1 MNPVNIASTSIETL
15 RYGVIV
21 CERYLHDHP
30 SILALAI
37 AVAAMVLIGGCTAV
51 RTVVHNFADL
61 DDHTIFA
68 NRAIERGAETS
79 PLRTLSRVP
88 RFVTEMKVPD
98 EQGTLRPL
106 DEYLD
111 ETSTAAFVVMRDD
124 RIVYERY
131 SRGFEESSLLN
142 SFSIAK
148 SILATLVG
156 IAVSEGRIASL
167 DATVADY
174 RPDFAAT
181 PYGAVTLRSLLA
193 MTSGMGDR
201 ATLLPGRAQ
210 YYYGDDLHQVVEG
223 SRPEARPANGWRYSE
238 ADVQVLGFVLEAAV
252 GKSVSAYLS
261 EKLWKPL
268 GMESAA
274 LWAMDREGGMEKTFC
289 CISARARDFARFG
302 RLYLENGRWNG
313 EQIVPASWASRSV
326 VRGIRTPDGYTHQHF
341 WWAPEGGEGDYY
353 AYGHN
358 GQYVYVNPAAGVVIV
373 KFSETNRQDPLPMFR
388 AISSALKSPERVAEL
403 DRLAAKTVALRP

>member
-1 MNPVNIASTSIETL
+1 MNLATFPAPLLDVL
-15 RYGVIV
+15 RCAPIV
-21 CERYLHDHP
+21 VERSVRDHP
-30 SILALAI
+30 TTLVLALA
-37 AVAAMVLIGGCTAV
+37 AAALFLAGGCTGV

-61 DDHTIFA
+61 DDHRIFA
-68 NRAIERGAETS
+68 NRTVEATARPS

-88 RFVTEMKVPD
+88 RFMTDLEVPD
-98 EQGTLRPL
+98 EERVFRPL
-106 DEYLD
+106 DAYLD
-111 ETSTAAFVVMRDD
+111 DTRTAAFVVVRGD

-131 SRGFEESSLLN
+131 ARGFDETSLLN

-148 SILATLVG
+148 AIMGTLVG
-156 IAVSEGRIASL
+156 IAVAEGKIPSL
-167 DATVADY
+167 EATVAEF
-174 RPDFAAT
+174 RPDLAST
-181 PYGAVTLRSLLA
+181 PYGAVTIRALLT
-193 MTSGMGDR
+193 MTSGIADR
-201 ATLLPGRAQ
+201 ASLLPGRAQ
-210 YYYGDDLHQVVEG
+210 YYYGDNLHEVIEG
-223 SRPEARPANGWRYSE
+223 ARTDPRDANRWRYSE

-268 GMESAA
+268 GMESKA

-313 EQIVPASWASRSV
+313 EQVVPVTWAARTTLPGSRAL
-326 VRGIRTPDGYTHQHF
+326 DGYTHRHL
-341 WWAPEGGEGDYY
+341 WWTPDGTEGDYY

-358 GQYVYVNPAAGVVIV
+358 GQYVYVNPGAGVVIV

-388 AISSALKSPERVAEL
+388 AVAGALKSAERVAEL
-403 DRLAAKTVALRP
+403 ERLAAPAVALR